1 MMRKAKV
8 WLLSG
13 TLAAMLA
20 GSAMFVGTSPSLA
33 QPGPRDEH
41 SADRNYWRH
50 HDGRWGHWD
59 ARDKRWYYTDGSH
72 WFYHDNNRW
81 VPYRFDRTF
90 GRDGFV
96 RGQYVPPGNGVN
108 IVVPTHQVYVP
119 R

>member
-1 MMRKAKV
+1 MRNAKI
-8 WLLSG
+8 WLFSG

-41 SADRNYWRH
+41 YADRSYWRH
-50 HDGRWGHWD
+50 HDGRWSHWD

-81 VPYRFDRTF
+81 VPYRFDRGF

-96 RGQYVPPGNGVN
+96 RGQYVPPGDGAT
-108 IVVPTHQVYVP
+108 IVVPTHRVYVP